1 MTPQGSESEDQGW
14 DGARDT
20 FSAGSR
26 SLPTPSTVDTF
37 QVSNRI
43 CIVIDLRTLHF
54 SASPAALPQAGIIEP
69 TSPTWQLRGPGLS
82 GQGTRLLGL
91 TLLASFFFFL
101 LSFFSY
107 LSCHLDIRLFKLAD
121 SVTNP

>member
-14 DGARDT
+14 DGARDA
-20 FSAGSR
+20 FSTGSR
-26 SLPTPSTVDTF
+26 SFPAPSTVDTF

-69 TSPTWQLRGPGLS
+69 TFPIWQLRGPGFS

-91 TLLASFFFFL
+91 ILLASLFVCLFVFFFFL
-101 LSFFSY
+101 SLPSS
-107 LSCHLDIRLFKLAD
+107 
-121 SVTNP
+121 